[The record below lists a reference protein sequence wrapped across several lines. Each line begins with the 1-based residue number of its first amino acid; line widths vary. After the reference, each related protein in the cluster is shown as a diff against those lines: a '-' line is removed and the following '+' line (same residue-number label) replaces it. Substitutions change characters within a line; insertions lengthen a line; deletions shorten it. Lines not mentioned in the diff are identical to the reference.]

1 MFIFL
6 TFITAF
12 SALPL
17 PDCKNI
23 RSRETVGEPVVP
35 PIIEVDKYPTPIQAA
50 TTTMEP
56 LRRQLRW
63 ENELR
68 FERSL
73 ESGLKWIA
81 RVLDPFNLLLQ
92 FNAFQFELRRL
103 IVIAIL
109 VVTLLYNLFIMVV
122 GGYIVIRLVILILY
136 LIRKIIRFC
145 GKLITSLTL
154 CFQWCPNRPNSN
166 IAN

>member
-1 MFIFL
+1 MAKVPPFVHNQKMFIIL
-6 TFITAF
+6 ALITAF
-12 SALPL
+12 SAVPL

-23 RSRETVGEPVVP
+23 RSREPVSELIVP
-35 PIIEVDKYPTPIQAA
+35 PITEVNKYPTPIQAA

-92 FNAFQFELRRL
+92 FNDFQFELRRL
-103 IVIAIL
+103 NVIAI
-109 VVTLLYNLFIMVV
+109 FH
-122 GGYIVIRLVILILY
+122 
-136 LIRKIIRFC
+136 
-145 GKLITSLTL
+145 
-154 CFQWCPNRPNSN
+154 CF
-166 IAN
+166 